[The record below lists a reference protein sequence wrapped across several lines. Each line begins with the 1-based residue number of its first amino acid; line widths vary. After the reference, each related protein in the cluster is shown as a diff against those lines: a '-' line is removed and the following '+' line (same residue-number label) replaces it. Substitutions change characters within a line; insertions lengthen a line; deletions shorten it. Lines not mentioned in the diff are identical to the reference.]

1 MIKARNYK
9 GGNTPMKIFAII
21 VTMAFMMISTSVNA
35 DPVSKVQNWLIEEKN
50 SIVEY
55 QKKSW
60 TDAKDQFARNK
71 TQISNFFSK
80 FKSEKSN

>member
-1 MIKARNYK
+1 
-9 GGNTPMKIFAII
+9 MKIFAII
-21 VTMAFMMISTSVNA
+21 VTLAFMMISTSVNA
-35 DPVSKVQNWLIEEKN
+35 DPVSKEHNWLIEEKN

-55 QKKSW
+55 QKKSR